1 MSLKLVEIPRTLS
14 GLRAAHLNGRVV
26 VTGGY
31 KGNEDEE
38 LLVGDE
44 VSFGILLIM
53 IILRFRFLNTTQQT
67 TPGWK

>member
-1 MSLKLVEIPRTLS
+1 MRFPRTLT

-38 LLVGDE
+38 LFVGDE
-44 VSFGILLIM
+44 VLFGILLIM
-53 IILRFRFLNTTQQT
+53 IILRFRFLSITQQT